1 MDVLSQTVEMD
12 TKGVTGPVRYAP
24 DDRRGMVVMRPYN
37 FDYKTGK
44 FVAQGNYNDFIKF
57 VK

>member
-1 MDVLSQTVEMD
+1 MD

-37 FDYKTGK
+37 YDYKAGK